1 MNTDFL
7 TLQSQFTAFIR
18 NPEHAPVP
26 EGCDPER
33 MKLYHQL
40 FFNNFDGILE
50 STYER
55 TRAHIADDQWQV
67 LVKLFFSTV
76 PQHSPYLVDVP
87 GRFLDFLQEQNA
99 VALSEA
105 LLELAAFE
113 ATLHECRM
121 AEDIA
126 LPEAP
131 VSLPDALFDCAWQPH
146 PQGVLFESA
155 FPVNQADFSLDEV
168 PTEPTLLWIQRDDA
182 GVVQIYNLSA
192 ASARWLV
199 LLDAH
204 EDALP
209 GQSLAQLAHELNV
222 APENLTEFARA
233 QLADWIADGVLIP
246 ASGNQ
251 HNAACA

>member
-7 TLQSQFTAFIR
+7 TLQAQFSAFIR
-18 NPEHAPVP
+18 SPEHAPVP

-50 STYER
+50 NTFDR
-55 TRAHIADDQWQV
+55 TRAHVADDQWQA
-67 LVKLFFSTV
+67 LVQLFFSSV

-87 GRFLDFLQEQNA
+87 ARFLEFLQEQSA
-99 VALSEA
+99 VALPEPV
-105 LLELAAFE
+105 LELAAFE

-121 AEDIA
+121 AEDIT

-131 VSLPDALFDCAWQPH
+131 KTLPDDVFDAVWRPH
-146 PQGVLFESA
+146 PQGVLFESSY
-155 FPVNQADFSLDEV
+155 PVNQADFSPDEA
-168 PTEPTLLWIQRDDA
+168 PTEPTLLWIQRDAA
-182 GVVQIYNLSA
+182 GVVQIYYLSA

-204 EDALP
+204 AGAAP
-209 GQSLAQLAHELNV
+209 NVSLAQLAQELNV
-222 APENLTEFARA
+222 AAENLTEFARA

-246 ASGNQ
+246 ATGKQ
-251 HNAACA
+251 DNADPA